1 MMVLARRVTRIEKW
15 LSPAAN
21 TEYLRWLR
29 VRLEAAR
36 SRMAKCGY
44 PFEDSKS
51 NREDTRGW
59 TLSEGLQRGR
69 QMAFEAR

>member
-36 SRMAKCGY
+36 SRMAK
-44 PFEDSKS
+44 
-51 NREDTRGW
+51 
-59 TLSEGLQRGR
+59 
-69 QMAFEAR
+69 